1 MTDNKLVIPLVVT
14 LSRMTFQNKVHW
26 NTSKP
31 VIWQL
36 CSWIS
41 HMIFHAGVKMDQWAD
56 LSQLNLDA
64 HVWTNPLGSLIL
76 LRGKSCSRS
85 TPFSQGG
92 HLTKSEL
99 RCKTVRSSHLSRKG
113 PDTNSSGQDGSH
125 SRIWNTALQPQELL
139 EHKSQI
145 GLSVA
150 GWTNYLWFLINW
162 NPFCQVQYNY
172 TQYAQTKKDSRIFL
186 M

>member
-1 MTDNKLVIPLVVT
+1 MMTDNKLVIPLVVT

-31 VIWQL
+31 VIWQI

-85 TPFSQGG
+85 TPFPKVGTSQ
-92 HLTKSEL
+92 
-99 RCKTVRSSHLSRKG
+99 
-113 PDTNSSGQDGSH
+113 
-125 SRIWNTALQPQELL
+125 
-139 EHKSQI
+139 SQNYAVK
-145 GLSVA
+145 LSVPLTWA
-150 GWTNYLWFLINW
+150 ERVRTLTHLGKMDPTHVSEIQLCSLRNSLSINH
-162 NPFCQVQYNY
+162 
-172 TQYAQTKKDSRIFL
+172 R
-186 M
+186 